1 MDTTKSSS
9 PLYNYWNIEY
19 PFFYWIKTCMYDWFG
34 LVWWCLTPLSTIF
47 QFYRD
52 GQFYWRGKPEYQE
65 KTTGLWQVTGKL
77 YHIMLYTSTW
87 SRFELTTPVVI
98 GTNLVCMYDTT
109 LITDILQLETNTAP
123 KFVEGDIN
131 LWVWTYYYN
140 PKLFWNFASVR
151 IIFFLLLYL
160 LLSSIAGTLA
170 ITDRRRITSAMI

>member
-1 MDTTKSSS
+1 VFNATFD
-9 PLYNYWNIEY
+9 NISVLS
-19 PFFYWIKTCMYDWFG
+19 WRSVL
-34 LVWWCLTPLSTIF
+34 LVEETGGPGENRRT
-47 QFYRD
+47 R
-52 GQFYWRGKPEYQE
+52 RKPEDSE
-65 KTTGLWQVTGKL
+65 KTTYLSQVTGKL